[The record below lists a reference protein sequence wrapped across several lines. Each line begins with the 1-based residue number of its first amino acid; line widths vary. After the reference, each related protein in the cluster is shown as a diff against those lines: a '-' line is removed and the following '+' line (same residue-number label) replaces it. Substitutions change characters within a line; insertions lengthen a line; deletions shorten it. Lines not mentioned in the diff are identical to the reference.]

1 MKVKI
6 LIVVNYTIF
15 NLLKNICDFLLF
27 LKIVEIVIW
36 NEIKVRQD
44 ANGNGKVDSNELLTL
59 EQANITM
66 AA

>member
-27 LKIVEIVIW
+27 LKIVENVIW
-36 NEIKVRQD
+36 NEIKVRQN
-44 ANGNGKVDSNELLTL
+44 ANDSEKADGNKLFYIRNS
-59 EQANITM
+59 
-66 AA
+66 